1 MSRVLCILFVLFLL
15 PIAGQAQEAKMP
27 VSVVV
32 SGDET
37 IKPHVVRYIRSALRN
52 IRDVAMVDKSY
63 TYQLHIVSLKVTEDV
78 YSLSLFVLQKANM
91 KEVFKE
97 NILYLYSKISDK
109 LNDELGYYRDES
121 KTSAYKVVNIIM
133 EAINDN
139 TSLEEAYDKY
149 GLHVPISHIVLID
162 HSLQD
167 LCKRAVANFNTAVL
181 EAKRNEAKILN
192 TIRRNTK

>member
-1 MSRVLCILFVLFLL
+1 MLLVLFLM
-15 PIAGQAQEAKMP
+15 PIAGQAQEEKMQ

-37 IKPHVVRYIRSALRN
+37 IKPHVMRYIRNALRN
-52 IRDVAMVDKSY
+52 IKDVAIVDKSY

-78 YSLSLFVLQKANM
+78 YSLSLFVLSKVSV
-91 KEVFKE
+91 KEVFKGS
-97 NILYLYSKISDK
+97 ILSLYHKISDK

-121 KTSAYKVVNIIM
+121 KTSAYKVINIITD
-133 EAINDN
+133 AINAD
-139 TSLEEAYDKY
+139 TSLEEEYDKY
-149 GLHVPISHIVLID
+149 GLHVPIIHVVLID

-167 LCKRAVANFNTAVL
+167 LCKRAVAHFNTAVL
-181 EAKRNEAKILN
+181 EAKRNETKILN